1 MAKWKILEIDPW
13 LKDYENDINLRMN
26 EFDKEKNRILNKG
39 QTLKDFANAHQYYGF
54 HKVKNGWIYREWAPN
69 AQSLY
74 LIGDFNNWDRHSHP
88 LKKIN
93 DGDWEIFIKGIR
105 TLAHKSRIKVL
116 VEANGKIKDRIP
128 LYAKRVERDE
138 NLDFAAIIENP
149 RKNFSWT
156 DEKFKIKKDNLLIY
170 EAHIGMASEE
180 GKVATYKEFEK
191 QMLPRIKKDGYNTI
205 QLMAIAEHPYYGSFG
220 YQVSNF
226 YAPSS
231 WYGENNDLKSLI
243 NKAHEMGL
251 NVIMDLVHSHSV
263 KNTAEGINEF
273 DGTDY
278 QFFHSGD
285 EGNHPDWDSKLFDYG
300 KPEVIH
306 YLLSNIKY
314 WLEEYHFDGFRFDGV
329 TSMIYKN
336 HGRGENFDNYSKYFS
351 MNTDI
356 EAINYL
362 QLANEL
368 IRKIKPKA
376 ITIAEDMSAM
386 PGMCLPVKYGGVGFD
401 YRLAMGMPDF
411 WEKTLKKRDEDWD
424 LGNMWYELST
434 HRPEEKRIAYV
445 ESHDQALVGSKT
457 TIFQLADKEMY
468 WHMDKNSENIIIDR
482 AIALHKMI
490 RWITISMGSD
500 GYLNFMG
507 NEAGHPEW
515 IDFPREGNGYSYDY
529 AKRKWSILDATYLKY
544 SYLGEFDQAM
554 LKFAKKNKQ
563 LGSTIF
569 RLWLDND
576 RKVIAFRNKE
586 IIYIFNFHPTNSYE
600 SFAIPIHDTGK
611 FRTVLDTDES
621 RFGGLNRIS
630 KDYIYTAEKL
640 ECTDYDGIK
649 IYIPSRTAIAL
660 EKCDQWK

>member
-128 LYAKRVERDE
+128 LYAKRVQRDE

-156 DEKFKIKKDNLLIY
+156 DEKFKIKKENLLIY

-243 NKAHEMGL
+243 KKAHEMGL

-368 IRKIKPKA
+368 IREIKPKA

-529 AKRKWSILDATYLKY
+529 AKRKWSILDAAYLKY
-544 SYLGEFDQAM
+544 SYLGEFDKAM
-554 LKFAKKNKQ
+554 LKFAQKHKQ

>member
-26 EFDKEKNRILNKG
+26 EFDKEKNRILNNG

-74 LIGDFNNWDRHSHP
+74 LIGDFNNWNRHSHP

-128 LYAKRVERDE
+128 LYATRVERNE

-156 DEKFKIKKDNLLIY
+156 DENFKIKKENILLY

-180 GKVATYKEFEK
+180 GKVSSYKEFEK

-368 IRKIKPKA
+368 IREIKPEA

-386 PGMCLPVKYGGVGFD
+386 PGMCLPVKFGGVGFD

-457 TIFQLADKEMY
+457 IIFQLADKEMY
-468 WHMDKNSENIIIDR
+468 ESMDKNRENIIIDR

-529 AKRKWSILDATYLKY
+529 AKRKWSILDAAYLKY
-544 SYLGEFDQAM
+544 SYLGEFDKAM
-554 LKFAKKNKQ
+554 LKFVQKYKQ

-649 IYIPSRTAIAL
+649 IYIPSRTALAL
-660 EKCDQWK
+660 EKCDQ

>member
-26 EFDKEKNRILNKG
+26 EFDKEKNRILNNG

-156 DEKFKIKKDNLLIY
+156 DEKFKIKKENLLIY

-336 HGRGENFDNYSKYFS
+336 HGLGENFDNYSKYFS

-368 IRKIKPKA
+368 IREIKPKA

-457 TIFQLADKEMY
+457 IIFQLADKEMY

-515 IDFPREGNGYSYDY
+515 IDFPREGNCYSYDY

-554 LKFAKKNKQ
+554 LKFAQKHKQ

>member
-26 EFDKEKNRILNKG
+26 EFDKEKNRILNNG

-74 LIGDFNNWDRHSHP
+74 LIGDFNNWNRHSHP

-128 LYAKRVERDE
+128 LYATRVERNE

-156 DEKFKIKKDNLLIY
+156 DENFKIKKENILLY

-180 GKVATYKEFEK
+180 GKVSSYKEFEK

-231 WYGENNDLKSLI
+231 WYGGNNDLKSLI

-368 IRKIKPKA
+368 IREIKPEA

-386 PGMCLPVKYGGVGFD
+386 PGMCLPVKFGGVGFD

-457 TIFQLADKEMY
+457 IIFQLADKEMY
-468 WHMDKNSENIIIDR
+468 ESMDKNSENIIIDR

-529 AKRKWSILDATYLKY
+529 AKRKWSILDASYLKY
-544 SYLGEFDQAM
+544 SYLGEFDKAM
-554 LKFAKKNKQ
+554 LKFVQKYKQ

-649 IYIPSRTAIAL
+649 IYIPSRTALAL

>member
-26 EFDKEKNRILNKG
+26 EFDKEKNRILNNG

-156 DEKFKIKKDNLLIY
+156 DEKFKIKKENLLIY

-243 NKAHEMGL
+243 NKSHEMGL

-368 IRKIKPKA
+368 IREIKPKA

-515 IDFPREGNGYSYDY
+515 IDFPREGNGYSHDY

-554 LKFAKKNKQ
+554 LKFAQKHKQ

-611 FRTVLDTDES
+611 YRTVLDTDES
-621 RFGGLNRIS
+621 RFGGLDRIS

-660 EKCDQWK
+660 EKCDQ